1 MLPSHGAVKLR
12 LRCRLTDSNHFTSE
26 EIVAVVNGIM
36 IEEFEVEEDKLQKA
50 APLAELGLDSLD
62 GVDMVVAI
70 EKAFSCRIPEDEAR
84 AIKTLGDIYARVEQR
99 LGELKEAV

>member
-1 MLPSHGAVKLR
+1 
-12 LRCRLTDSNHFTSE
+12 
-26 EIVAVVNGIM
+26 
-36 IEEFEVEEDKLQKA
+36 
-50 APLAELGLDSLD
+50 
-62 GVDMVVAI
+62 MVVAI